1 LVTSESAETF
11 AKAREAVAATVRRV
25 GPGRFAP
32 VVHNTPVLLHLRAK
46 IGAVMV
52 GSRAQVRSR
61 DAIAAK
67 RERSGATSGFRAAA
81 IN

>member
-32 VVHNTPVLLHLRAK
+32 VVHYTPVLLHLRAK

>member
-25 GPGRFAP
+25 GLGRLGARRP
-32 VVHNTPVLLHLRAK
+32 LYPALLHLRAK

-52 GSRAQVRSR
+52 GSPAQVRSR

-67 RERSGATSGFRAAA
+67 PERLGATSGFRAAV